1 MVQYDRDRLLTRAE
15 VEQIFGIK
23 KRYLELAALSGS
35 GPTMVKIGR
44 SVRYRISDI
53 RNWIDIRTVNSTSQ
67 AGGR

>member
-23 KRYLELAALSGS
+23 KRYLELAALSGG
-35 GPTMVKIGR
+35 GPTMIKIGR

-53 RNWIDIRTVNSTSQ
+53 RSWIDIRTVDSTSQ
-67 AGGR
+67 ARGR